1 MGSWNAPLV
10 QWFVHW
16 SHASFLNDQVL
27 IEVGGIRIPE
37 NWRQHWIGTFAAHR
51 PAMQTIL
58 RKYTPGIMT
67 IAVYTGILLFAILC
81 TFAGR

>member
-1 MGSWNAPLV
+1 
-10 QWFVHW
+10 
-16 SHASFLNDQVL
+16 
-27 IEVGGIRIPE
+27 
-37 NWRQHWIGTFAAHR
+37 
-51 PAMQTIL
+51 MQTIL